1 MPTILDSVF
10 EHFFRNNTA
19 IMLLTDEENDRILD
33 ANDTALRFYGYSLE
47 QMKSMSLDNIT
58 SRQQAESDDDNRGQV
73 VTHNCAD
80 GVILS
85 NIKKYFS

>member
-10 EHFFRNNTA
+10 EHFFRNNTT
-19 IMLLTDEENDRILD
+19 IMLLTDEENGRIFD
-33 ANDTALRFYGYSLE
+33 TNDTALRFYGYSLE

>member
-1 MPTILDSVF
+1 MPTNFDTVF
-10 EHFFRNNTA
+10 EHFFRNSAAT
-19 IMLLTDEENDRILD
+19 MLLTDKENGRILD
-33 ANDTALRFYGYSLE
+33 ANDTALSFYGYSLE
-47 QMKSMSLDNIT
+47 QMKSMSIDDIT
-58 SRQQAESDDDNRGQV
+58 SQQQAESDDDNRGQV